1 MNLSKYLKQK
11 DFEKVY
17 TELEKENFDYSL
29 NKIAEVFPNCDS
41 ILLYAFLMYSISK
54 KDTAEKHLSICE
66 CLIYMEP
73 YIYEVTSMVYW
84 HINYA
89 FSLTN
94 DPTKLMAWVIEV
106 YGADPSSPF
115 SESEITSFAQKVLLQ
130 YPNNSVAYNILNPSK
145 NS

>member
-1 MNLSKYLKQK
+1 MNLTKYLKQK

-17 TELEKENFDYSL
+17 TELEKQNFDYSL
-29 NKIAEVFPNCDS
+29 NSIAKVFPNCDS
-41 ILLYAFLMYSISK
+41 ILLYAFLMYSVSK
-54 KDTAEKHLSICE
+54 KDTSEKHLAICE
-66 CLIYMEP
+66 CLIYIEP

-84 HINYA
+84 HITYA
-89 FSLTN
+89 LSMTN

-115 SESEITSFAQKVLLQ
+115 SESEIASFAQNVLLKN
-130 YPNNSVAYNILNPSK
+130 PNNSVAYNILHPYK